1 MDSLILVVLP
11 SQTSLSLN
19 RSLIQL
25 SDRTSSP
32 IFTWSSRVASTTRGV
47 AGRDA
52 SVHGGRSAVP
62 NAHERRP
69 RSGVCVLILLY
80 TFYRYGGA
88 GVPVLS
94 MASVSSGSTMRTY
107 TRQLA

>member
-32 IFTWSSRVASTTRGV
+32 IFTWSSRVASTTRGWV
-47 AGRDA
+47 ETR
-52 SVHGGRSAVP
+52 RSAVP
-62 NAHERRP
+62 NPMSAVPGARR
-69 RSGVCVLILLY
+69 VYFTVY

-94 MASVSSGSTMRTY
+94 MAPVSSGSTMRTY

>member
-32 IFTWSSRVASTTRGV
+32 IFTCVIASRVDDASRGV
-47 AGRDA
+47 GRDA
-52 SVHGGRSAVP
+52 SERGP
-62 NAHERRP
+62 QPHERRVP
-69 RSGVCVLILLY
+69 GARRVYFTVY

-94 MASVSSGSTMRTY
+94 MAPVSSGSTMRTY

>member
-32 IFTWSSRVASTTRGV
+32 IFTWSSRVASTTRGR
-47 AGRDA
+47 GSRRQTR
-52 SVHGGRSAVP
+52 RSAVP
-62 NAHERRP
+62 NPMSAVPGARR
-69 RSGVCVLILLY
+69 VYFTVY

-94 MASVSSGSTMRTY
+94 MAPVSSGSTMRTY

>member
-32 IFTWSSRVASTTRGV
+32 IFTWSSRVASTTRRVGWV
-47 AGRDA
+47 ETPVGER
-52 SVHGGRSAVP
+52 GP
-62 NAHERRP
+62 QPHERRP
-69 RSGVCVLILLY
+69 RSAACV
-80 TFYRYGGA
+80 FYRLYFLPLRRCRRPRA
-88 GVPVLS
+88 LH
-94 MASVSSGSTMRTY
+94 GSC
-107 TRQLA
+107 